1 MELRADVY
9 NRKQLEQ
16 AINNSHIGKIYAPY
30 QIIDDKLS
38 SFSDRIIVV
47 PPVFLGDCEE
57 KVAESFLKL
66 RHLGF
71 NNALAHTIGHI
82 QMLNDCG
89 FNVYGGY
96 RLNCINS
103 DSIDFYSDEG
113 VSDLILSPEMSA
125 SQINNLGASRIGFI
139 AYGYL
144 PLMITRR
151 CPIKNGTPCNKKY
164 CNRTITDRK
173 GNKLSIIC
181 NENTTEILNSDVLYL
196 ADKMNSFRNTD
207 FAVLKFTIEENIE
220 EIIDAY
226 VNAASPLMNNYTRG
240 LYFRSIK
247 E

>member
-9 NRKQLEQ
+9 NRTQLEQ
-16 AINNSHIGKIYAPY
+16 AISNNHIGKIYAPY

-38 SFSDRIIVV
+38 SYSDRIIVV
-47 PPVFLGDCEE
+47 PHVFLGDCEE
-57 KVAESFLKL
+57 KITASLMKL
-66 RHLGF
+66 RQYGF
-71 NNALAHTIGHI
+71 DKALAHTIGHI
-82 QMLNDCG
+82 QLLHDIG
-89 FNVYGGY
+89 FNVYGSY

-103 DSIDFYSDEG
+103 DSIAFYSDEG
-113 VSDLILSPEMSA
+113 VSDIILSPEMSA
-125 SQINNLGASRIGFI
+125 SQINNLSSSGIGFI

-151 CPIKNGTPCNKKY
+151 CPIKNDTPCNKKC

-181 NENTTEILNSDVLYL
+181 SETTAEILNSDVLYL
-196 ADKMNSFRNTD
+196 ADKMNNFRSTD
-207 FAVLKFTIEENIE
+207 FAVLKFTIEDNIK

-226 VNAASPLMNNYTRG
+226 VNAMSPIMNNYTRG